1 METVPI
7 PKASSSTGIILSEN
21 PIRYSA
27 ILNAVAKNIVNPIA
41 PPMGR
46 PKLLVNI

>member
-41 PPMGR
+41 PPIGR